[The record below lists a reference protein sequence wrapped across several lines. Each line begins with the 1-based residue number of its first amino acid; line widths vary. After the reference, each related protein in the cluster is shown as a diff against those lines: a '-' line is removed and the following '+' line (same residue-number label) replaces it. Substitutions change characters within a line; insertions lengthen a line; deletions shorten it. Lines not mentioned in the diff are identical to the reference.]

1 MEQISQRFH
10 YALIILFLLLT
21 SVVSAEVSSTIDR
34 NPVRVNETFELTLH
48 MESAPVSRPALEGL
62 PEAFEIVRSTNFY
75 QRSSINGKTEVQAGW
90 RYVLRAKEEGVFTV
104 PAFEIDGSQTKVFQ
118 LTVLPPVS
126 STNVG
131 GQQDAIKLTAT
142 IGSDDIYVQQQIL
155 YTIRLYRA
163 VQAQYASLTEPLME
177 GALLERLGEDR
188 QFETE
193 IDGVRYIVLERQYAI
208 FPQQS
213 GTQTISPVT
222 FTAEVSEGEKRYSTV
237 GRLRS
242 RTKAVSL
249 STKPI
254 MVAVK
259 SNPNK
264 DSSWWLPAIDV
275 SLSEAWQPDP
285 PVFRVGE
292 PITWSYTIK
301 AIGLT
306 ATQLPAL
313 LPANSEGLKFYPD
326 TAKSEN
332 SFNQQGIIGL
342 RTQKIAILPTKVGHL
357 TLPEL
362 KLSWWNT
369 KDNTAQELVLQE
381 RTIEVLPSLDENQI
395 TVPANNATN
404 ADAVLES
411 LPKAEQNQAATSENA
426 PDSNETVT
434 EKLDANAWKMISII
448 SLLLWIITAL
458 FLALRNRLIFNQP
471 KQSKVTQHKALTT
484 IDDIRRACKQNSAA
498 KTKQAILNWCSTK
511 EQLKSI
517 HSLGELSKIVGKGAL
532 ADQLKLIERSLYGAA
547 KSDWEGKELLTQL
560 QSLNQLTKKPA
571 EQIDNKQLP
580 PLHLTEE

>member
-21 SVVSAEVSSTIDR
+21 SAVSAGISSTIDR

-48 MESAPVSRPALEGL
+48 MKTAPVSRPALEGL

-90 RYVLRAKEEGVFTV
+90 RYILRAKEEGVFTI
-104 PAFEIDGSQTKVFQ
+104 PAFEKDGSKTKVFQ
-118 LTVLPPVS
+118 LTVLPPVN
-126 STNVG
+126 STSVG

-163 VQAQYASLTEPLME
+163 VQAQYASLTEPEME

-193 IDGVRYIVLERQYAI
+193 IEGVRYIVLERQYAI

-222 FTAEVSEGEKRYSTV
+222 FTAEVSKNYKQYSTI

-242 RTKAVSL
+242 RTKSVSL

-254 MVAVK
+254 MVSVK
-259 SNPNK
+259 NNPDK
-264 DSSWWLPAIDV
+264 VSSWWLPAIDV
-275 SLSEAWQPDP
+275 SLSETWQPEP
-285 PVFRVGE
+285 PKFRVGE
-292 PITWSYTIK
+292 PVTWSYTIK

-313 LPANSEGLKFYPD
+313 IPATPEGLKFYPD

-342 RTQKIAILPTKVGHL
+342 RTQKVAILPTKAGHL

-369 KDNTAQELVLQE
+369 KDNKAQELVIPE
-381 RTIEVLPSLDENQI
+381 RTIEVLPSLDGNQVAI
-395 TVPANNATN
+395 PTNNTTN
-404 ADAVLES
+404 NNV
-411 LPKAEQNQAATSENA
+411 
-426 PDSNETVT
+426 VT
-434 EKLDANAWKMISII
+434 EHLVEDEQSQPSSESDTDPLKPEPDNLDANAWKMTSII

-458 FLALRNRLIFNQP
+458 FLALRNRLLFNQP
-471 KQSKVTQHKALTT
+471 KKSKVTRHKALTT
-484 IDDIRRACKQNSAA
+484 VDDIRRACKQNSAE
-498 KTKQAILNWCSTK
+498 KTKQAILNWCTTQ

-517 HSLGELSKIVGKGAL
+517 HSLGELSKIVGESEL
-532 ADQLKLIERSLYGAA
+532 ADQLNLIERSLY
-547 KSDWEGKELLTQL
+547 
-560 QSLNQLTKKPA
+560 
-571 EQIDNKQLP
+571 
-580 PLHLTEE
+580 